1 MYVLQLVLLAFT
13 VAITQ
18 LCTKNIYLHM
28 ACKGHAAS
36 VDRVVKDKTE
46 NHNERLP
53 STGTG

>member
-18 LCTKNIYLHM
+18 PCTKNIYLHM
-28 ACKGHAAS
+28 ACKGHAALD
-36 VDRVVKDKTE
+36 DRVVKGKTE
-46 NHNERLP
+46 NHKERLP